1 MSADFLAALQS
12 LLDPAGVLTD
22 ESALAG
28 YCLDQRRRYRGR
40 ALAVARPRSSEEVAA
55 VVRLCSEYQIPVV
68 PQGGNT
74 GNCGAATPD
83 ESGAALI
90 LSLERMNRVLD
101 VDAANNTLT
110 LEAGVILAD
119 AQAAA
124 RAAGRLLAAD
134 WAAAASCQIGG
145 ALAVNAG
152 GVNVLRYGNMREQT
166 LGLEVVL
173 ANGEIWNGL
182 RALRKDNTGYDLK
195 QLFIGA
201 EGTLGIITRAVLRLF
216 PLPTAQALALV
227 VLPDPSAALVLLR
240 EIQAK
245 VGDRVTS
252 FELIGRPCL
261 ALLAKHFPQLAQPF
275 SPLPEWVVLIELS
288 DCGDGAEL
296 TDSLLDVLA
305 EAGVEDAVMA
315 RNAAE
320 GEALWRLREEIA
332 EAQRREGVS
341 IKHDISLPVSRVPDF
356 LAECGPCLE
365 AKFPDAQI
373 VAFGHLGDGNLHY
386 NVFRADKSAAAYAA
400 EVEINA
406 IVYGCVTRLG
416 GSISAEHGIGQ
427 LKIDALA
434 QYRGRLELDIMRAI
448 KQLMDPHNLMNPEK
462 VLRIAGT
469 PLAER

>member
-1 MSADFLAALQS
+1 MTTSFLAALQA
-12 LLDPAGVLTD
+12 LLDPAGILTD
-22 ESALAG
+22 ETALAG
-28 YCLDQRRRYRGR
+28 YCLDQRRRYRGQ
-40 ALAVARPRSSEEVAA
+40 ALAVARPRSCEEVAA
-55 VVRLCSEYQIPVV
+55 VVRLCAEHGVPIV

-83 ESGAALI
+83 ESGSALI
-90 LSLERMNRVLD
+90 LSLERMNRILE
-101 VDAANNTLT
+101 VDADNNTIT
-110 LEAGVILAD
+110 VETGVILAD

-173 ANGEIWNGL
+173 ASGEIWGGL

-227 VLPDPSAALVLLR
+227 AFPDPDAALALLR
-240 EIQAK
+240 DLQGR

-252 FELIGRPCL
+252 FELIGQPCL
-261 ALLAKHFPQLAQPF
+261 ELLAKHFPQLPQPF
-275 SPLPEWVVLIELS
+275 SPAPQWLALIELS
-288 DCGDGAEL
+288 DCGDSAEL
-296 TDSLLDVLA
+296 SDKLIEALA
-305 EAGVEDAVMA
+305 ESEIEDAVLA

-320 GEALWRLREEIA
+320 SEALWRLREEIA

-341 IKHDISLPVSRVPDF
+341 IKHDISLPVSRVPAF
-356 LAECGPCLE
+356 LAECGPKLQAE
-365 AKFPDAQI
+365 FPDAQI

-386 NVFRADKSAAAYAA
+386 NVFRADKSQAAYQAEAA
-400 EVEINA
+400 INA
-406 IVYGCVTRLG
+406 IVYGCVTQLG

-427 LKIDALA
+427 LKVDALT
-434 QYRGRLELDIMRAI
+434 QYRSKLELDLMRGI
-448 KQLMDPHNLMNPEK
+448 KQLLDPQNLMNPGK
-462 VLRIAGT
+462 VLRF
-469 PLAER
+469 

>member
-1 MSADFLAALQS
+1 MSAPFLAALQN
-12 LLDPAGVLTD
+12 LLDPAGLLTD
-22 ESALAG
+22 EAALAG

-40 ALAVARPRSSEEVAA
+40 ALAVARPRSTEEVAA
-55 VVRLCSEYQIPVV
+55 VVRLCAEHQIAVV

-83 ESGAALI
+83 GSGTALI

-101 VDAANNTLT
+101 VDAANNTIT
-110 LEAGVILAD
+110 LEAGVILEE
-119 AQAAA
+119 AQSAA
-124 RAAGRLLAAD
+124 RHAGRLLAAD

-173 ANGEIWNGL
+173 ASGEIWNGL

-201 EGTLGIITRAVLRLF
+201 EGSLGIITRAVLRLF
-216 PLPTAQALALV
+216 PLPTAQAVAMV
-227 VLPDPSAALVLLR
+227 ALPDPGSALVLLR
-240 EIQAK
+240 EVQSR

-275 SPLPEWVVLIELS
+275 SPAPEWTVLVELS
-288 DCGDGAEL
+288 DCGESAEL
-296 TDSLLDVLA
+296 SDRLLEVLA
-305 EAGVEDAVMA
+305 DAGVEDAVLA
-315 RNAAE
+315 RNSAE
-320 GEALWRLREEIA
+320 SEALWRLREEIA
-332 EAQRREGVS
+332 EAQRREGTS
-341 IKHDISLPVSRVPDF
+341 IKHDISLPVSLVPAF
-356 LAECGPCLE
+356 LAECGSRLE
-365 AKFPDAQI
+365 AEFPDAQI

-386 NVFRADKSAAAYAA
+386 NVFRTDKSAGAYAA
-400 EVEINA
+400 ETAINA
-406 IVYGCVTRLG
+406 LVYECVTRLG

-427 LKIDALA
+427 LKVDALEQHRSA
-434 QYRGRLELDIMRAI
+434 LELELMRGI
-448 KQLMDPHNLMNPEK
+448 KRLLDPQNQMNPGK
-462 VLRIAGT
+462 VLRV
-469 PLAER
+469 